1 MESEGQ
7 ILGSVGWAGSTQ
19 VPGPA
24 WAPTS
29 LLQAF
34 ALLTIGRPCT
44 GRDCDC
50 EGSFMLRAGATSHL
64 AHVLARVS
72 RGDMVESQQGAM
84 SLPEEEEKEAIKGS
98 GDEGSFEL
106 RLRS

>member
-7 ILGSVGWAGSTQ
+7 ILDSVGWAGSTQ

-24 WAPTS
+24 WAPSPS
-29 LLQAF
+29 LLWAF
-34 ALLTIGRPCT
+34 AILTIGRPCT

-64 AHVLARVS
+64 AHILARVS

-84 SLPEEEEKEAIKGS
+84 SLQKRKRRKPSRVLEM
-98 GDEGSFEL
+98 
-106 RLRS
+106 R